1 MGDRD
6 SLQSLQA
13 FHAGKDP
20 SRQLQLLCKQHQREG
35 EERPGKG
42 KGVGR
47 GRRGRTI
54 LPFPPSTFQ
63 GAAVL
68 GNWTSQPERDQ
79 TRVISSVINSG
90 SHLFCA
96 LIYLQTIQSPKAL
109 LTTVDSQERA
119 LGGGALRAGFHPWCV
134 ALDRCTNHTADI
146 AWSPQLQFL
155 ASMQLTKGKR
165 KAFSKN
171 TQETRSFHYNSQPAM
186 PRPLSSDNPLLLKF
200 LWALLIA

>member
-1 MGDRD
+1 MKASG
-6 SLQSLQA
+6 SHPGEGGSVGSKTWATGTA
-13 FHAGKDP
+13 F
-20 SRQLQLLCKQHQREG
+20 RVCR
-35 EERPGKG
+35 
-42 KGVGR
+42 
-47 GRRGRTI
+47 
-54 LPFPPSTFQ
+54 PSTLARIQAGSSSFS